1 MYGVRIWK
9 DDGRLTYGIL
19 IYFVFLHA
27 HLDRRH
33 AAVIIISHIHRGGVA
48 LRKLVDLIG
57 ADASLTEVA
66 LSSFGHGLQREHLV
80 RRAEVVDA
88 DSLDFG
94 V

>member
-27 HLDRRH
+27 HLNGGH
-33 AAVIIISHIHRGGVA
+33 AAVIIISHVDRSGVT
-48 LRKLVDLIG
+48 LSKLIDLIG

-66 LSSFGHGLQREHLV
+66 LSGLGHGL
-80 RRAEVVDA
+80 
-88 DSLDFG
+88 
-94 V
+94 